1 MTQGGPQ
8 YFEEMTLLRAVAVI
22 SVVAIH
28 TTATFPDMLSRGLL
42 YNSIY
47 VLNSLVGFAVPLFI
61 FISGFVLYNK
71 YPTVTNLKSFYYKR
85 MLTVVI
91 PYIIF
96 HLIGRVFGSFYHLW
110 FLTLIA
116 ELYIIYPFIIEI
128 YSYSKKINMT
138 IGLVLSSFII
148 SLIVNHWPIPIT
160 IPIAFLFLPYL
171 LLGVLIRDNYD
182 KVKEVLLKLP
192 VYTPIAII
200 PVLGLR
206 MIDTSTIMTPI
217 YCSVAPLICLSLVI
231 GKESR
236 VLSLIGKKS
245 FGIYLVHVPILAI
258 IVTMLSL
265 NGITIDTWFYYPISI
280 VIIVTLSIILVQLV
294 QKIPYGQYIIGN
306 NR

>member
-1 MTQGGPQ
+1 MTEQGPQ
-8 YFEEMTLLRAVAVI
+8 YFEEMTLLRGIAVL
-22 SVVAIH
+22 SVVVIH
-28 TTATFPDMLSRGLL
+28 TTAVFPEIVSGGLL

-47 VLNSLVGFAVPLFI
+47 GLNFLVGFAVPLFI

-71 YPTVTNLKSFYYKR
+71 YPTVLNLKDFYIKR
-85 MLTVVI
+85 MITVVI
-91 PYIIF
+91 PYIVF
-96 HLIGRVFGSFYHLW
+96 HVIGRIFGSFYHLW

-128 YSYSKKINMT
+128 YSYSKKINMS
-138 IGLVLSSFII
+138 IGLVLGSLII
-148 SLIVNHWPIPIT
+148 GLIVNQYHLPLT

-171 LLGVLIRDNYD
+171 LLGVLVRDNYT
-182 KVKEVLLKLP
+182 KIKETLFKLP

-217 YCSVAPLICLSLVI
+217 YCSVAIFICLSLVI
-231 GKESR
+231 GKESS
-236 VLSLIGKKS
+236 VLNLLGKKS

-258 IVTMLSL
+258 IVTMLTL
-265 NGITIDTWFYYPISI
+265 NGITLDTWYYYPISI
-280 VIIVTLSIILVQLV
+280 IITTTLSVMLIHLV